1 MSNTSP
7 KITVIRTI
15 IDSACIAAGITI
27 ATTTIVKMCQVE
39 KLSQEINHTYTN
51 VTSILKA
58 YINNCKKDF
67 TVICAD
73 ESKYAREYE
82 EDFQTNIII
91 LEKSLNTLD
100 TAYTNCYHI
109 SLKRIFKYYKDAN
122 NTIADLT
129 AFKEKLTALSK
140 MISTQWI
147 DAVSNDKELYDY
159 FNSYEI
165 SEYIYKNFK

>member
-1 MSNTSP
+1 MK
-7 KITVIRTI
+7 KILYLLFALVLSIASFGVIG
-15 IDSACIAAGITI
+15 CNPP
-27 ATTTIVKMCQVE
+27 Q
-39 KLSQEINHTYTN
+39 
-51 VTSILKA
+51 
-58 YINNCKKDF
+58 KDA
-67 TVICAD
+67 V
-73 ESKYAREYE
+73 
-82 EDFQTNIII
+82 N
-91 LEKSLNTLD
+91 
-100 TAYTNCYHI
+100 
-109 SLKRIFKYYKDAN
+109 FKYYKDAN